1 MKASELRE
9 LTIEELTN
17 KEKELKNELFNLK
30 FQDAT
35 GQIENPIRIRIVRRD
50 IARIQMILN
59 EKNKENTREKGEA
72 LNEGAM

>member
-17 KEKELKNELFNLK
+17 KGKELKNELFNLK

-35 GQIENPIRIRIVRRD
+35 GQIGNPIRIRIVRRD
-50 IARIQMILN
+50 IARIETILN
-59 EKNKENTREKGEA
+59 EKNKENKREKGEA

>member
-9 LTIEELTN
+9 LTIEELAN

-50 IARIQMILN
+50 IARIQTILN
-59 EKNKENTREKGEA
+59 EKNKENKREKGEA

>member
-9 LTIEELTN
+9 LTIEELIN

-35 GQIENPIRIRIVRRD
+35 GQTENPIRIRIVRRD
-50 IARIQMILN
+50 IARIQTILN
-59 EKNKENTREKGEA
+59 EKDKESKRERGES

>member
-1 MKASELRE
+1 MKASELRV
-9 LTIEELTN
+9 LTIEELAN

-50 IARIQMILN
+50 IARIQTILN
-59 EKNKENTREKGEA
+59 EKNKENKREKGEA

>member
-1 MKASELRE
+1 MKASELRK
-9 LTIEELTN
+9 LTIEELIN

-35 GQIENPIRIRIVRRD
+35 GQTENPIRIRIVRRD
-50 IARIQMILN
+50 IARIQTILN
-59 EKNKENTREKGEA
+59 EKDKESKRERGES